1 MREHPVMSS
10 ARTVIPSSFGSPI
23 TAATTLLMTGAM
35 TKYLGISAQSV
46 AGSQIMHREAIT
58 AGVVDAELR

>member
-1 MREHPVMSS
+1 MKEHPVMSS

-23 TAATTLLMTGAM
+23 TAVPPLR
-35 TKYLGISAQSV
+35 KYLGISAQSV
-46 AGSQIMHREAIT
+46 AWSQIMHREAIT

>member
-1 MREHPVMSS
+1 MKELPVMSS
-10 ARTVIPSSFGSPI
+10 ARTANPSSFGSSI
-23 TAATTLLMTGAM
+23 TAATTLL
-35 TKYLGISAQSV
+35 KYLGISAQSV

>member
-1 MREHPVMSS
+1 MKERPGMNPAPYV
-10 ARTVIPSSFGSPI
+10 TNTF
-23 TAATTLLMTGAM
+23 L
-35 TKYLGISAQSV
+35 KYLGISAQSV